1 MIMLHRLRPRGGLK
15 RTGLFSW
22 QATNEDPHFVLSL
35 DGVLRPRH
43 LFLVV
48 EGLDARIEATIYFDW
63 GTGFEES
70 RALSYGPA
78 GRALC
83 WLELSK
89 MPQLRR
95 VRLDPSEAPGRLKVL
110 AISSYSRQAVRWL
123 MSRLDRDRP
132 GFWPTR
138 TYRIA
143 SPAFDPSGL
152 GTGRDARRYRSTAEH
167 YADVIALAE
176 DRTPPSPEADGP
188 LISFL
193 VPTYNTDPAYLE
205 ALLASFLAQPEGLS
219 ELILSDDGSK
229 SERTRAWLER
239 HGSTPG
245 VKVLLNQRNQGI
257 AKATN
262 SALESA
268 SAPWISLA
276 DHDDAL
282 SRGAVAEIVRA
293 IRARPDALFV
303 YTDEVITD
311 GGMNAVG
318 YMLKPAYDPV
328 LLSGVNYINHLS
340 IYRRDRLIQIGGL
353 RDGFQGSQ
361 DYDLLLRYL
370 DGIPPNRVLHL
381 PYPAYLWRRHE
392 ASFSTEFKQ
401 VAVDSARRALSAR
414 YVHAGQPAEIGPGL
428 LPDLHRVRFDLQVET
443 WPRVSVVVPNRDSP
457 RLMATVLEGLA
468 TKTDYPHLEI
478 VVADNDS
485 RDPATLD
492 LYARAAR
499 GRTPFIVEPVE
510 GPFNFS
516 RSINKGL
523 SRTTGDLILL
533 LNNDIEMEDAN
544 WLKEMVS
551 CFRFGD
557 VGIVG
562 ARLLYPDRTIQHAGV
577 IVGLGGLAG
586 HWFGGK
592 AEDFWG
598 PMGRLAVRQSLS
610 AVTGAAMLVSR
621 TCFEMTGAFDE
632 DNFAVA
638 YNDIDFCLRAGE
650 CGFRVVWTPFATLIH
665 HESASRGSDEAP
677 DKIERFRRE
686 KQNLRERHGTPLF
699 RDRAYNPWY
708 DMRGSAPGLRAL
720 DELPDP
726 R

>member
-1 MIMLHRLRPRGGLK
+1 M
-15 RTGLFSW
+15 GLFAW
-22 QATNEDPHFVLSL
+22 KAMDEDPHFVLTL
-35 DGVLRPRH
+35 GRVLRPRH
-43 LFLVV
+43 LLLLVD
-48 EGLDARIEATIYFDW
+48 GLDARVETTIYFDW
-63 GTGFEES
+63 GAGFEES

-83 WLELSK
+83 WLELDK

-95 VRLDPSEAPGRLKVL
+95 IRLDPSDAPGRLRVL
-110 AISSYSRQAVRWL
+110 AVGSLSRLAVRWL
-123 MSRLDRDRP
+123 LSRLNRDRA
-132 GFWPTR
+132 GFGPTR
-138 TYRIA
+138 THRIA
-143 SPAFDPSGL
+143 SRAFDPADL

-167 YADVIALAE
+167 YADVLAMAE
-176 DRTPPSPEADGP
+176 GRTQPPPEPGGP

-193 VPTYNTDPAYLE
+193 VPTYDTDPAYLDT
-205 ALLASFLAQPEGLS
+205 LLASFMAQPQGLA

-239 HGSTPG
+239 HGSSTPG
-245 VKVLLNQRNQGI
+245 LKVVLNPRNQGI
-257 AKATN
+257 AGATN
-262 SALESA
+262 AALQYA

-282 SRGAVAEIVRA
+282 SPGAVAEIVRA
-293 IRARPDALFV
+293 IRARSDALFI
-303 YTDEVITD
+303 YTDEVVTD
-311 GGMNAVG
+311 GGMQAVG

-340 IYRRDRLIQIGGL
+340 VYRRDRLLELGGF

-370 DGIPPNRVLHL
+370 DGIPADKVLHL

-401 VAVDSARRALSAR
+401 VAVESARRALGAR
-414 YVHAGQPAEIGPGL
+414 YGHAGRPAEVGPAL
-428 LPDLHRVRFDLQVET
+428 LPDLHRVRFDLDIED
-443 WPRVSVVVPNRDSP
+443 WPTVSVVIPNRDSP

-468 TKTDYPHLEI
+468 SKTDYPHLEI

-492 LYARAAR
+492 LYAQVAKRD
-499 GRTPFIVEPVE
+499 TPFILEPVAGE
-510 GPFNFS
+510 FNFS
-516 RSINKGL
+516 RSINTGL
-523 SRTTGDLILL
+523 ARATGDLILL
-533 LNNDIEMEDAN
+533 LNNDIEMEDAG

-562 ARLLYPDRTIQHAGV
+562 ARLLYPDRTLQHAGV

-592 AEDFWG
+592 PETFWG
-598 PMGRLAVRQSLS
+598 PMGRLAVRQSMS

-621 TCFEMTGAFDE
+621 ACFDATGGFDE
-632 DNFAVA
+632 DRFAIA
-638 YNDIDFCLRAGE
+638 YNDVDFCLRAGAA
-650 CGFRVVWTPFATLIH
+650 GFRVVWTPFATLIH

-677 DKIERFRRE
+677 EKIERFMRE
-686 KQNLRERHGTPLF
+686 RKNLRERHGTQLF
-699 RDRAYNPWY
+699 RDPAYNPWH
-708 DMRGSAPGLRAL
+708 DTRGSVPGLRAL